1 MHHIAQIFNPL
12 CSNYMNFVSSSFF
25 CVLHIL
31 RHVFPSSPVTY
42 HQLVYISLVSL
53 LHHWLYLSRSSNE
66 GAEEISTSRRKTR
79 ITISN
84 ESISK
89 KLQLDSQ
96 GFSLL
101 GYISNRAFYCST
113 HILFI
118 YYLGSDNAA
127 GFLVALRQ
135 KIMRISCVFR
145 FFFYQGYIDRHK
157 FVDENQKEN
166 GSELKQNNGIT
177 QSEFRS
183 SSLSLSF
190 FVAHS

>member
-1 MHHIAQIFNPL
+1 MHHIAQIFNRL

-42 HQLVYISLVSL
+42 HQLVYTSLVSL

-66 GAEEISTSRRKTR
+66 GAEEISTNRRKTR

-96 GFSLL
+96 GLSLL

-118 YYLGSDNAA
+118 YFLGPDNAV
-127 GFLVALRQ
+127 GLLVALRR

-145 FFFYQGYIDRHK
+145 FFFIKDILIVTNLLTK
-157 FVDENQKEN
+157 TKKKTAAN
-166 GSELKQNNGIT
+166 
-177 QSEFRS
+177 
-183 SSLSLSF
+183 
-190 FVAHS
+190 